1 MPNYYIKESSD
12 KPCPMRKY
20 LDFGASGFAIITT
33 LLPLIVFFEKKL
45 GHIGERVGH
54 IGEVPDFQKTIY
66 NHSSFNLHRGSND
79 NATEPM
85 TTGT

>member
-33 LLPLIVFFEKKL
+33 LLPLIVFFEKK
-45 GHIGERVGH
+45 VGTYW
-54 IGEVPDFQKTIY
+54 GTCGTY
-66 NHSSFNLHRGSND
+66 WGS
-79 NATEPM
+79 A
-85 TTGT
+85 

>member
-33 LLPLIVFFEKKL
+33 LLPLIVFF
-45 GHIGERVGH
+45 
-54 IGEVPDFQKTIY
+54 
-66 NHSSFNLHRGSND
+66 
-79 NATEPM
+79 
-85 TTGT
+85 

>member
-33 LLPLIVFFEKKL
+33 LLPLIVFFLKKSWDIL
-45 GHIGERVGH
+45 GNVWDILGKCLIFRKLF
-54 IGEVPDFQKTIY
+54 III
-66 NHSSFNLHRGSND
+66 HRLTC
-79 NATEPM
+79 TEAQM
-85 TTGT
+85 TMPLNR